1 MTRRVRLGPPPD
13 GGYQGSGIRSRRRK
27 PAEMIRRVRLGPPP
41 GGGGYG
47 GTRLTGRPS
56 VTLKF
61 CLLVSDGILTAASDC
76 D

>member
-1 MTRRVRLGPPPD
+1 
-13 GGYQGSGIRSRRRK
+13 
-27 PAEMIRRVRLGPPP
+27 MIRRVRLGPPP
-41 GGGGYG
+41 DGGGYG